1 MVPVNN
7 SASASDYMSAIP
19 AGMSKATFDAY
30 INDKVTKFIESH
42 SIDMRILNESLN
54 SRVMTKPI
62 NHENVSYLSNNQNLP
77 IKSND
82 GEVIYASVEIA
93 KPEKQQKPVKVQN
106 EETLHSDIKFTKK
119 AVNLGDEK
127 KSIQG
132 ANGFGQVGV
141 NGSEVTYTT
150 IKNANANTLD
160 TVGEEEPIFVT
171 HNSLFGVDSPY
182 HINNIAQDEPI
193 FVTHNSLY
201 GVDSP
206 YHINNIAQNE
216 PIHVTSQSMASEK
229 TPWTPD
235 KPLPEMP
242 RSFVGKFFDSIA
254 NTFARFFETKSN

>member
-1 MVPVNN
+1 MIPVNN
-7 SASASDYMSAIP
+7 SASASDYMSSIP
-19 AGMSKATFDAY
+19 EGMSKATFDAY
-30 INDKVTKFIESH
+30 INDKVTKFIEAN
-42 SIDMRILNESLN
+42 SIDMRILNESSN

-93 KPEKQQKPVKVQN
+93 NPEKQQKPVKVQN
-106 EETLHSDIKFTKK
+106 EETLYSDIKFTKK

-132 ANGFGQVGV
+132 ANGLGQVGV

-150 IKNANANTLD
+150 VESANANTLD
-160 TVGEEEPIFVT
+160 TVGEEEPTFVN
-171 HNSLFGVDSPY
+171 HNSLFGVDSPN
-182 HINNIAQDEPI
+182 HINNIAQD
-193 FVTHNSLY
+193 
-201 GVDSP
+201 
-206 YHINNIAQNE
+206 E

-254 NTFARFFETKSN
+254 KTFDSIAKTFARFFEIKSN